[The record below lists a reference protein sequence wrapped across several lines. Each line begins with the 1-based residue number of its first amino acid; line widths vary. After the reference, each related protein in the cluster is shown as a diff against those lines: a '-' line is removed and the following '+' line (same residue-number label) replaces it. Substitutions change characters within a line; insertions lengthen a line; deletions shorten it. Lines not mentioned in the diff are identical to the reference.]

1 MILKMHFLFEELK
14 ENVHKYS
21 YCICDG
27 DHFKSDLCYGSFM
40 LCLLYLAAYWVIGY
54 HILKKAGKDK
64 LRLVFRKF
72 FEHVL
77 QQIHSGKLFDGKMFM
92 DVAD

>member
-14 ENVHKYS
+14 ENVHKYLIVS
-21 YCICDG
+21 AMVIILNLISVTG
-27 DHFKSDLCYGSFM
+27 VLCFV
-40 LCLLYLAAYWVIGY
+40 LYLAAYWVIGY

-72 FEHVL
+72 FEHV
-77 QQIHSGKLFDGKMFM
+77 SS
-92 DVAD
+92 ADTFWKALRW

>member
-27 DHFKSDLCYGSFM
+27 DHFKSDLCYGSFYA
-40 LCLLYLAAYWVIGY
+40 LCCILQHIG
-54 HILKKAGKDK
+54 
-64 LRLVFRKF
+64 
-72 FEHVL
+72 
-77 QQIHSGKLFDGKMFM
+77 
-92 DVAD
+92 

>member
-1 MILKMHFLFEELK
+1 MFIS
-14 ENVHKYS
+14 NS

-27 DHFKSDLCYGSFM
+27 DHLNLISVTGVLCFV
-40 LCLLYLAAYWVIGY
+40 LYLAAYWVIGY

>member
-40 LCLLYLAAYWVIGY
+40 LCVVSCS
-54 HILKKAGKDK
+54 ILGDWISHPKKS
-64 LRLVFRKF
+64 RKR
-72 FEHVL
+72 
-77 QQIHSGKLFDGKMFM
+77 
-92 DVAD
+92 

>member
-1 MILKMHFLFEELK
+1 MFISILIVSAMVIILNLIS
-14 ENVHKYS
+14 VT
-21 YCICDG
+21 G
-27 DHFKSDLCYGSFM
+27 VLCFV
-40 LCLLYLAAYWVIGY
+40 LYLAAYWVSGY

>member
-27 DHFKSDLCYGSFM
+27 DNFKSDLCYGSFM
-40 LCLLYLAAYWVIGY
+40 LCVVSCS
-54 HILKKAGKDK
+54 ILGDWISHPKKKQEKISCD
-64 LRLVFRKF
+64 
-72 FEHVL
+72 
-77 QQIHSGKLFDGKMFM
+77 
-92 DVAD
+92 

>member
-27 DHFKSDLCYGSFM
+27 DHLNLISVTGVLCFV
-40 LCLLYLAAYWVIGY
+40 LYLAAYWVIGY

-72 FEHVL
+72 F
-77 QQIHSGKLFDGKMFM
+77 
-92 DVAD
+92 

>member
-40 LCLLYLAAYWVIGY
+40 LCVVSCS
-54 HILKKAGKDK
+54 ILGDWISHPKKAGKDK